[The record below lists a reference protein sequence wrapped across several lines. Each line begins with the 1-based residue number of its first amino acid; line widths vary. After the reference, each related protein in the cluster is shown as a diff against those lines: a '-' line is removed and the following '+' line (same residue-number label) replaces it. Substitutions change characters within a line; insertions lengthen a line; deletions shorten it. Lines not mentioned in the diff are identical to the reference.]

1 MYMAVVLEADKL
13 VKAFGGVV
21 AVSGV
26 SFRLEQGE
34 IRGVIGPNGSGKTTL
49 INLIAGFHE
58 PDSGALLLNGSPIQ
72 TLRPEQRMHL
82 GVMRTFQIPRLFGD
96 MTVIENLLVP
106 ALASGMD
113 GSGRKG
119 SAGFSGALIDARRR
133 ADDALEFGRMTHV
146 RDLPARYLSGGQK
159 MLVQILRGLMAP
171 KLDVFVMDEPFTGI
185 NPVLKETI
193 IDAIL
198 KLNRERNTTFLII
211 SHEMSTIR
219 RMCKTISVMHNGS
232 VLAEGPLEE
241 LAGNPQVTEAYL
253 GATDVLARD

>member
-1 MYMAVVLEADKL
+1 MAVVLEANQM

-21 AVSGV
+21 AVNGV

-58 PDSGALLLNGSPIQ
+58 PDSGTLLLNGKPIQ
-72 TLRPEQRMHL
+72 ALRPEQRMHL

-96 MTVIENLLVP
+96 MTVTENLLVP
-106 ALASGMD
+106 ALAPGVE
-113 GSGRKG
+113 GV
-119 SAGFSGALIDARRR
+119 GFTGALAAARKR

-146 RDLPARYLSGGQK
+146 RDLPARNLSGGQK

-171 KLDVFVMDEPFTGI
+171 RLDVFVMDEPFTGI

-198 KLNRERNTTFLII
+198 KLNRERGTTFLII

-219 RMCKTISVMHNGS
+219 RMCKTISVMHMGS
-232 VLAEGPLEE
+232 VLAEGSLEQ
-241 LAGNPQVTEAYL
+241 LAGNPEVMEAYL
-253 GATDVLARD
+253 GAADVLARD